1 MDPVIQVLRQREG
14 GKRRGGGG
22 GAVSK
27 TFFFVPLEPQFG
39 LKIRGTQASRAL
51 PLDPSLHMIKVV
63 TFTKAS

>member
-14 GKRRGGGG
+14 GKMRGGG

-27 TFFFVPLEPQFG
+27 TFFFVPLEPQVG

>member
-1 MDPVIQVLRQREG
+1 MDPVIQVLRQREKG
-14 GKRRGGGG
+14 GEGG

-27 TFFFVPLEPQFG
+27 KFFFVPLEPQFG